1 MSFNTFNSLRIPFKN
16 GCFSCTPVFHKKCPS
31 IAHWK
36 GILAVI
42 RLMLP
47 LIVQEA
53 ISVRQ
58 TEP

>member
-1 MSFNTFNSLRIPFKN
+1 MFQLHT
-16 GCFSCTPVFHKKCPS
+16 CFSQKMPFHE
-31 IAHWK
+31 AHWK

-42 RLMLP
+42 RLMLS